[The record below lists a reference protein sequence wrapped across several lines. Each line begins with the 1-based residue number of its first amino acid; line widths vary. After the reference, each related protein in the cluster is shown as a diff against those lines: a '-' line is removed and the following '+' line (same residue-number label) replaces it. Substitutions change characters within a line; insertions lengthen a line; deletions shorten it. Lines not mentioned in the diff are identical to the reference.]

1 MNLETDYLVIGSGA
15 AGLSFALKAAEH
27 SHVIVVTKGE
37 MNECNTNYAQ
47 GGICC
52 VTYEPDTFQKH
63 IDDTMVCGGGICDMQ
78 AVELVV
84 TRAPQLM
91 KDLVQ
96 WGTRFDKTREGRYE
110 LAREGGHSEYR
121 ILHHKDETGAEIER
135 TLISQVKS
143 HRNIEVL
150 EYHFAID
157 LLTQHHLGQ
166 LVTRHTEGIEC
177 YGAYV
182 MDLKRGRIKTILS
195 RVTVIATGGVG
206 NVYNVTTNPGVATGD
221 GIAMAHRAKAVI
233 EIMEFIQFHPTALY
247 NPGERPS
254 FLISEALRGFGA
266 ILKTQDGKEFMQKY
280 HPMGS
285 LAPRVVVARSIDN
298 EMKVRGD
305 DYVFLD
311 ITHRDPKET
320 VSHFP
325 NIYRKCLSIGIDIT
339 KEMIPVAP
347 AAHYCCGGVKVDL
360 NGETSI
366 RRLYALGETSCTGL
380 HGANRLASNSL
391 TEAVVYADQA
401 ARHSAAHLHEYG
413 LQKGIPAWNADGT
426 TATEEM
432 VLITQ
437 NAKEMQQIMSNY
449 VGIVRSNL
457 RLERALR
464 RLEIIFK
471 ENEELY
477 LKSTPTKELCELRN
491 MIDVGYLIIKQAQA
505 MKRSIGL
512 HYSLDY
518 PIEQPVEAALRKSS
532 SEF

>member
-63 IDDTMVCGGGICDMQ
+63 IDDTMVCGGGICDLQ

-233 EIMEFIQFHPTALY
+233 ENMEFIQFHPTALY

-285 LAPRVVVARSIDN
+285 LAPRDVVARSIDN

-413 LQKGIPAWNADGT
+413 LQRGIPAWNADGT

>member
-63 IDDTMVCGGGICDMQ
+63 IDDTMVCGGGICDML

-84 TRAPQLM
+84 ARAPQLM

-233 EIMEFIQFHPTALY
+233 ENMEFIQFHPTALY

-285 LAPRVVVARSIDN
+285 LAPRDVVARSIDN

>member
-233 EIMEFIQFHPTALY
+233 ENMEFIQFHPTALY

-280 HPMGS
+280 HPRGS
-285 LAPRVVVARSIDN
+285 LAPRDVVARSIDN